1 MLVDNCIWGKKLMW
15 PYTVLFVWDKDVKSL
30 LLKREFILF
39 GHIRKTIR
47 DIYLFIF
54 SLYSG
59 FIPEPSV
66 ALPMLSANY

>member
-1 MLVDNCIWGKKLMW
+1 MGKKIVFGLI
-15 PYTVLFVWDKDVKSL
+15 LFVWDKGGKSL
-30 LLKREFILF
+30 LPKREFILF

-47 DIYLFIF
+47 DIYLFLF

-59 FIPEPSV
+59 FIPEPNV